1 MINLCWSSSLFFA
14 IIQKP
19 MGKCYWVFVKGS
31 TWVMLNSKLAYKN
44 TSSLWHSIAAVYH
57 IHTVI
62 FSHKYLCMI
71 DFCLSQLKVCDILM
85 KSLNSSIIQHVPA
98 QLRPSLLGLKSAYP
112 DQQAQVYEPFV
123 FSQEAHG
130 EQSATAA
137 THSFKSINNKRP
149 ITSQVNMSHH

>member
-1 MINLCWSSSLFFA
+1 
-14 IIQKP
+14 
-19 MGKCYWVFVKGS
+19 
-31 TWVMLNSKLAYKN
+31 
-44 TSSLWHSIAAVYH
+44 
-57 IHTVI
+57 
-62 FSHKYLCMI
+62 
-71 DFCLSQLKVCDILM
+71 M

-98 QLRPSLLGLKSAYP
+98 QLRPSLVELKSVYP

-130 EQSATAA
+130 EQSATPD